1 MTIQVTVAYEELAKR
16 EPVLARL
23 IEEYGEVDPFGWS
36 DERMEASNFA
46 AMVLHIVGQQISTK
60 VAFVLFDRVFVAA
73 GGKVVPESLLAL
85 TPDQL
90 RECGLSRAKASYLLD
105 LAQRQADGRIDLEN
119 MTGLDDPE
127 AIAALTAVRGIGLWS
142 AQMFLLAQLHRTDI
156 LPAGDVGIRRAVE
169 KAWGLPE
176 LPGIKEVEALA
187 APWAPYRS
195 YAAALLWRSLSP
207 SAEGQPALA

>member
-1 MTIQVTVAYEELAKR
+1 M
-16 EPVLARL
+16 
-23 IEEYGEVDPFGWS
+23 
-36 DERMEASNFA
+36 
-46 AMVLHIVGQQISTK
+46 
-60 VAFVLFDRVFVAA
+60 
-73 GGKVVPESLLAL
+73 VPESLLAL

-119 MTGLDDPE
+119 MTGLDDAE

-142 AQMFLLAQLHRTDI
+142 AQMFLLAQLHRRDI

-169 KAWGLPE
+169 KAWGLAE

-187 APWAPYRS
+187 VPWAPYRS

-207 SAEGQPALA
+207 SAEAQPALA